1 MANQRH
7 TTRHVKRR
15 RLYDVRGVAMVVGA
29 TPNTIRHWLRNGL
42 TALPGI
48 KPLAIRGVDIIDFFK
63 KRDAQ
68 RKQTSGPGRIYCV
81 KCRVPKVPGEGMVDY
96 RPTSPKRGVLI
107 GICPTCERLMY
118 RACSP
123 AKLDAATRGL
133 AVSIQT
139 AESSLVE
146 TPEPIPNPHSKKD
159 R

>member
-1 MANQRH
+1 MANRRH
-7 TTRHVKRR
+7 TTRHVKGR
-15 RLYDVRGVAMVVGA
+15 RLYDVRGAAKVLGA
-29 TPNTIRHWLRNGL
+29 TPSTVRHWLRNGL

-48 KPLAIRGVDIIDFFK
+48 KPIVIRGVDIIAFFK

-68 RKQTSGPGRIYCV
+68 RKQASGPGRIYCI
-81 KCRVPKVPGEGMVDY
+81 KCRVPKTPAGGMVDY
-96 RPTSPKRGVLI
+96 KPTSSKRGVLI

-123 AKLDAATRGL
+123 VKLEAATRGL

-146 TPEPIPNPHSKKD
+146 TP
-159 R
+159 